1 MKVNRIIL
9 RKPSA
14 NPPKRRNSLKRG
26 WLKKR
31 NNKNLHW
38 PEPRGSRCSNF
49 KKRKRK
55 TYLLTSSI
63 EKN

>member
-1 MKVNRIIL
+1 MKVNRILL

-14 NPPKRRNSLKRG
+14 NPPKRRRNLKRG
-26 WLKKR
+26 WPKR
-31 NNKNLHW
+31 KNNKNLHW
-38 PEPRGSRCSNF
+38 PKLKGSRCSNF

-55 TYLLTSSI
+55 IYPSTSSI